1 MMIIEFLKILGLI
14 AFSSV
19 KFLFATATVYLSGYS
34 YVETLIITTVGGV
47 IGVVVFYYGGAFLF
61 KLWNDRFGK
70 RGKPKSSFN
79 KKNRFIIRI
88 KNSYGIYGL
97 ALFSPCLISIPIGS
111 LLAARYYRND
121 KRTLP
126 AFLIA
131 VVFWSIALTSI
142 TASLGP
148 FFVG

>member
-1 MMIIEFLKILGLI
+1 MIIELLKILGLV

-19 KFLFATATVYLSGYS
+19 KFLFAPSTVYLSGYTF
-34 YVETLIITTVGGV
+34 VETLIITTVGGV
-47 IGVVVFYYGGAFLF
+47 IGVFVFYYGGAYLF
-61 KLWNDRFGK
+61 KLWNDRFG
-70 RGKPKSSFN
+70 GKSKPGSSFN

-131 VVFWSIALTSI
+131 VVFWSITLTSI
-142 TASLGP
+142 TASIGP
-148 FFVG
+148 LFVQ